1 MEPRILEWK
10 EPFYNKLAL
19 EVSIGIEQWKWNG
32 NLFQMSN
39 IGLLWILTIAG
50 CGVRILV
57 RVGRGCGG
65 HLRLTWVSRLEVKW
79 ASRFDV
85 GVTL

>member
-19 EVSIGIEQWKWNG
+19 EVSIGMEPWKWNG

-39 IGLLWILTIAG
+39 IALHSYIYG
-50 CGVRILV
+50 
-57 RVGRGCGG
+57 GR
-65 HLRLTWVSRLEVKW
+65 
-79 ASRFDV
+79 
-85 GVTL
+85 